1 MKILVAVDGSEISL
15 RAAKYA
21 NTLAKRLAKPARIFL
36 VAVDAA
42 PDAHEPALVARAA
55 RVRDTPDGRNGT
67 RSILVEVPESAAAT
81 LAATAAGSPLAV
93 IVHG

>member
-1 MKILVAVDGSEISL
+1 MDLVAVE
-15 RAAKYA
+15 RAPTPT
-21 NTLAKRLAKPARIFL
+21 NP
-36 VAVDAA
+36 
-42 PDAHEPALVARAA
+42 LVARAA
-55 RVRDTPDGRNGT
+55 RVRDTPDGRPGT